1 MNYTTPAEKAVA
13 DQLPK
18 ASQSLYWACKTFGDT
33 HDEAMARVNESTRIK
48 NTYGGLPAQELGQV
62 A

>member
-1 MNYTTPAEKAVA
+1 MSYTSPAEKSVV

-18 ASQSLYWACKTFGDT
+18 ASQSLYWACKTFGDS
-33 HDEAMARVNESTRIK
+33 HDEAMARVNESNRIK
-48 NTYGGLPAQELGQV
+48 STYGGLPAQKLGRV